1 MASFTFKIVR
11 QLVVSRQKIHLT
23 LFTLV
28 NISFNPSE
36 VNEGQKSSRALL
48 RELMNWS
55 KKPGSAEF
63 QQRYIKLVEL
73 VFFFFKWYFIV
84 N

>member
-1 MASFTFKIVR
+1 MTNFTFKIVR

-36 VNEGQKSSRALL
+36 VNEGQESSRALL

-73 VFFFFKWYFIV
+73 VFFFFQWYFIV